1 LNCERAYDKI
11 KTLDDSVSWNLTKGC
26 DCMKKLIALTVCFS
40 FTLSEILDN
49 REYNKNLLAEYLDYI
64 NNEIPFERERFVSAY
79 IKPNE

>member
-1 LNCERAYDKI
+1 
-11 KTLDDSVSWNLTKGC
+11 
-26 DCMKKLIALTVCFS
+26 MKKLIALTVCFS